1 METLEEARKLAK
13 LMVSIGEL
21 SGRDVIAV
29 LSDMNQPLG
38 VAVGN
43 ALEMKEAIQTLKGDG
58 PEDFVEHC
66 IEISSLML
74 VLGKITKSKSA
85 ARQMAQEAI
94 ESGSGFEYLEKLVQ
108 AQGGDVSV
116 LENPE
121 KLPEA
126 PLKKIIEAPQS
137 GYISEVQARIVGETS
152 VVLGAGRKK
161 KGESVDPAVG
171 IEVLVKVGQKIQA
184 GQPLFIIH
192 AHDQATLEE
201 AQISLM
207 DAIQIVDEKVKP
219 IPLFYGQIE

>member
-1 METLEEARKLAK
+1 
-13 LMVSIGEL
+13 
-21 SGRDVIAV
+21 VIAV

-116 LENPE
+116 LDHPE
-121 KLPEA
+121 KFPEA
-126 PLKKIIEAPQS
+126 PIKKIIEAPQS
-137 GYISEVQARIVGETS
+137 GYVSEVQARIVGETS

-161 KGESVDPAVG
+161 KGDSVDPAVG

-201 AQISLM
+201 ARINLM
-207 DAIQIVDEKVKP
+207 DAIQIVDEKVEP
-219 IPLFYGQIE
+219 LPLFYGQID